1 MMRQRQRVK
10 YGAAGMTLVEL
21 LVTLGIVTLI
31 AALVLPTVRSLL
43 TSRKASQ
50 AGLLVRNYLEAAR
63 ARAIASGKEV
73 AVVLE
78 RVSSRV
84 YDANGNGIIDHPDE
98 TVSAIASDTDL
109 ASNYTVYNACIRLSL
124 AEEQRPSDAQS
135 FGIERLVQS
144 IPTPIN
150 AIEYGGLVGN
160 YNRILLRG
168 NLLTT
173 PIIRSLFQTQPY
185 NDTRVLDVP
194 LQISFGGIKYP
205 IVKVVEDT
213 ADFAPGIRQ
222 FAIFVPQ
229 SRSIETNELVNPPDD
244 LPKMRLYPFN
254 IHFRPRFS
262 ATQSLSMPRGTCIDL
277 SLSGFGTQR
286 AINVLNAAGVAT
298 SNALG
303 DYRLRF
309 SSDWVAPITSAPPGS
324 LRPIPTATELRP
336 VILVFGGNGA
346 LQRVYTNYDM
356 PTAAGRPVNSYKAI
370 DVVDDVYLHIGKIDQ
385 VTVRFE
391 PSEFPFAGNLKDANS
406 QIIRISGSDGSISV
420 SQAGTIRLPDDTLP
434 TLDSAGNP
442 VPPELDPS
450 WIGSPLT
457 RVSNLGPLVE
467 LVRRRAVGS
476 TQTTQ

>member
-10 YGAAGMTLVEL
+10 HGAAGMTLVEL

-31 AALVLPTVRSLL
+31 AALVLPAVRSLM

-84 YDANGNGIIDHPDE
+84 YDANGDGIIDLSE
-98 TVSAIASDTDL
+98 IRSAIASDTDL

-144 IPTPIN
+144 TPTPIN
-150 AIEYGGLVGN
+150 AIEYGGVVGN
-160 YNRILLRG
+160 YNTILLRG
-168 NLLTT
+168 NVLTT

-194 LQISFGGIKYP
+194 MQISFGGIKYP

-213 ADFAPGIRQ
+213 NDFAPGIRQ

-262 ATQSLSMPRGTCIDL
+262 ATQSLSMPRGTCVDL

-286 AINVLNAAGVAT
+286 SINVLNAAGVAT

-309 SSDWVAPITSAPPGS
+309 SSDWVSPITGPVPGS
-324 LRPIPTATELRP
+324 LRPLPTATELRP

-356 PTAAGRPVNSYKAI
+356 PTNAGLIVNSYKAI

-385 VTVRFE
+385 VTVKFE
-391 PSEFPFAGNLKDANS
+391 PSEFPYAGNLADSNS

-434 TLDSAGNP
+434 TLDSVGNP

-467 LVRRRAVGS
+467 LVRRRAIGS